1 MYFMEFLTEIL
12 NYGRHLGSGKM
23 FVLLWRDQALLI
35 GMVLVPIPC
44 LRMTL
49 SRNHCLQVS

>member
-1 MYFMEFLTEIL
+1 MGFLTEIL
-12 NYGRHLGSGKM
+12 YYGRHLGSGKICA
-23 FVLLWRDQALLI
+23 LLWKDQVLLI